1 MIISIVVNGLV
12 CVFYT
17 SLVSEYKYY
26 CANTIYTS
34 ANNNSRS
41 QNSETHGNSGKCYR
55 ENQENFEQIY
65 HIYKKYVKFRLFH
78 YNPP

>member
-1 MIISIVVNGLV
+1 MIISIVVNGVV

-34 ANNNSRS
+34 ANN
-41 QNSETHGNSGKCYR
+41 C
-55 ENQENFEQIY
+55 
-65 HIYKKYVKFRLFH
+65 LFCCV
-78 YNPP
+78 YEDE